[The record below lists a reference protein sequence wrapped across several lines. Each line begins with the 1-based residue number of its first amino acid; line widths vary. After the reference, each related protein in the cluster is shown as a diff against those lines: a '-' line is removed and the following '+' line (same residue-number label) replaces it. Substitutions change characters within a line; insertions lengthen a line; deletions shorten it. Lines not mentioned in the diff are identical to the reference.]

1 MQFKMRWA
9 LALLPVLALAT
20 PAIAQVP
27 ATLADPNEPGS
38 VLVFPKFVNNVAVSV
53 DGALLPRTEIELG
66 AVCPVGFGTA
76 PGVPGLCAEH
86 QSVKVRFHWVCPGTQ
101 SVASKFVC
109 QETDFDIVVSINGK
123 LAFAADGTPLNAN
136 SPTVPAANCENGYL
150 IAWVID
156 NFDRPIKFDGL
167 IGDAVIRGPALANGP
182 SAGLSTSVEGYKAIA
197 IQAAPSAT
205 AQGGLIT
212 TVPDPFLGTPTLAF
226 DGVAGHYQ
234 AITGNLYGDVK
245 YDRTTP
251 GGLPTP
257 SNALSRTY
265 LILLTLDV
273 RSNQPNYPT
282 FVPLQFYNE
291 SLNTVSTS
299 NPNFER
305 LVSAS
310 TEFICWT
317 QVNLTDINR
326 NLTQVAMT
334 TRKGLVHAGPAVK
347 VPFIG
352 IADTAGP
359 ATLIGL
365 VQTIEGTAANG
376 FFERGYIY
384 NMFDDSVP
392 VPTRFL
398 PFPF

>member
-1 MQFKMRWA
+1 MRFKVRWA

-27 ATLADPNEPGS
+27 STLADPNEPGS
-38 VLVFPKFVNNVAVSV
+38 VLVFPKFVNNAAVSV

-76 PGVPGLCAEH
+76 PGVPGLCAEY
-86 QSVKVRFHWVCPGTQ
+86 QSVKVRFHWVCPGIQ
-101 SVASKFVC
+101 DVASKFVC

-123 LAFAADGTPLNAN
+123 LAFAADGTPLNSN

-197 IQAAPSAT
+197 IQAAPGP
-205 AQGGLIT
+205 AQGALIT

-234 AITGNLYGDVK
+234 ALAGNPYGEVN
-245 YDRTTP
+245 YDRTTA
-251 GGLPTP
+251 GGLPTR

-265 LILLTLDV
+265 LVLLTLDG

-282 FVPLQFYNE
+282 FVALQFSTE
-291 SLNTVSTS
+291 SL
-299 NPNFER
+299 
-305 LVSAS
+305 
-310 TEFICWT
+310 
-317 QVNLTDINR
+317 
-326 NLTQVAMT
+326 
-334 TRKGLVHAGPAVK
+334 
-347 VPFIG
+347 
-352 IADTAGP
+352 
-359 ATLIGL
+359 
-365 VQTIEGTAANG
+365 
-376 FFERGYIY
+376 
-384 NMFDDSVP
+384 
-392 VPTRFL
+392 
-398 PFPF
+398 